1 MGEQFKLV
9 YGIQQVK
16 MTMTDSDHCH
26 ILKLYVTKV
35 LTLVITCLTWLLK
48 DVFLVCFA
56 ITSPTSF
63 DNVSSKWIPE
73 VTHHCPET
81 PIILVGTKAD
91 MREDPGEIQK
101 LRDKNQEMVSVTEVI
116 CNNEFL
122 KNLNMCCICRPTTLL
137 KLCNLRSQQS
147 TSKNI

>member
-1 MGEQFKLV
+1 
-9 YGIQQVK
+9 
-16 MTMTDSDHCH
+16 MT
-26 ILKLYVTKV
+26 
-35 LTLVITCLTWLLK
+35 LK

-101 LRDKNQEMVSVTEVI
+101 LRDKNQEMVSTTEVGQ
-116 CNNEFL
+116 L
-122 KNLNMCCICRPTTLL
+122 
-137 KLCNLRSQQS
+137 
-147 TSKNI
+147 